1 VRELVEIAPGVL
13 VATSKIMS
21 TASTVL
27 LDGSRAL
34 LIDPGWTPSELAG
47 LADELAGR
55 SVTVT
60 GGFATHAHHD
70 HLLWHPRFGDAPR
83 FASVRTAEL
92 ARSERDALLENL
104 GAGWPAEL
112 VDLMGRVIGV
122 EQIPEHALPGPIDL
136 ELVVHDGHAPGHT
149 AVWLPRTRVLVAGDM
164 LSDHELPLPF
174 SPDDLPAYLAA
185 LDRLAPFVAMADYLI
200 PGHGT
205 PTDAPS
211 ARLDADRRYLD
222 DVVRTGRSDD
232 PRIGNPDMA
241 VEYAHLQHLVREQ
254 NP

>member
-1 VRELVEIAPGVL
+1 
-13 VATSKIMS
+13 
-21 TASTVL
+21 
-27 LDGSRAL
+27 
-34 LIDPGWTPSELAG
+34 
-47 LADELAGR
+47 
-55 SVTVT
+55 
-60 GGFATHAHHD
+60 
-70 HLLWHPRFGDAPR
+70 
-83 FASVRTAEL
+83 
-92 ARSERDALLENL
+92 
-104 GAGWPAEL
+104 
-112 VDLMGRVIGV
+112 
-122 EQIPEHALPGPIDL
+122 
-136 ELVVHDGHAPGHT
+136 
-149 AVWLPRTRVLVAGDM
+149 M

-185 LDRLAPFVAMADYLI
+185 LDRLAPFVAMAEYLI

-241 VEYAHLQHLVREQ
+241 AEYAHLQHLVREQ